1 MDFTERADLSIF
13 SNRFVPS
20 PLSSKMSSSFMSD
33 LDEGLE
39 PYSAELAA
47 GRPLQRTH
55 QPFPNKKCID
65 EHRLVDGQPYSHEF
79 AADRLATVNMD
90 QNKNYRTQ
98 KVVDIRGPPPP
109 FAPYLASDTNI
120 LKAAEIM
127 TTYVYGESS
136 NDNEKEIQCDLLT
149 EDGGHEIDPTRLSY
163 KERIRWHLK
172 EFCYKTSSHG
182 IPMLGQAPN
191 LIYRIVWIILLSGCA
206 FMFIYQA
213 IAVVDKYSRMDKIT
227 DIQLKFD
234 TAPFPAITLCNLNPY
249 RDSKIR
255 DEASINKIL
264 SVFKKMM
271 NKAAGASELGELEN
285 VVDDLK
291 VTLKYDRRKRNVES
305 KGMFEPA
312 NSVCYCEEEECE
324 ADAPKHPTP
333 TDQLCICA
341 FDRLTHDAWPCH
353 PREQWL
359 NTTCQHCDD
368 HRFCQKRSKT
378 GVRKNEP
385 CLCEKGE
392 SFCMLY
398 DRIAKILNL
407 WEFFGSSHDYNAE
420 VSEDE
425 TEALGFGNMT
435 DEVAIVTKAKEN
447 IIFAM
452 SALSEEQRR
461 AMSQAKHNLIHKC
474 SFNGKPCDIDK
485 DFAIISDPTFGNCF
499 TFNHNRSD
507 FKSSLRAGPMYGL
520 RVMLFVNASD
530 YLPTSE
536 AVGVRLTI
544 HDKDEFPFPDTFG
557 YSAPTGYISSFGMRM
572 KKMSRLPAPY
582 GDCVAQGA
590 TSNYVYKGYTY
601 STEGCYRTCF
611 QQLIIDRCGCGDPRF
626 PSIGEHQHCQVFN
639 KQHRACLEQST
650 HELGDIHGSFKCRC
664 QQPCNQTIYTM
675 SYSEAIW
682 PSQSL
687 NITLGTCEEEPEI
700 CNEQYQENAAMLE
713 VFYEALNF
721 ETLTESEAYGVVKM
735 LADFGGQLGLW
746 SGVSFMTC
754 CEFVC
759 LGCEI
764 LYMIIMHHWK
774 KYKLKKHEESNE
786 F

>member
-1 MDFTERADLSIF
+1 MDYNQNFRDGM
-13 SNRFVPS
+13 NRRGLG
-20 PLSSKMSSSFMSD
+20 PLRNS
-33 LDEGLE
+33 
-39 PYSAELAA
+39 
-47 GRPLQRTH
+47 T
-55 QPFPNKKCID
+55 
-65 EHRLVDGQPYSHEF
+65 
-79 AADRLATVNMD
+79 
-90 QNKNYRTQ
+90 
-98 KVVDIRGPPPP
+98 
-109 FAPYLASDTNI
+109 YLASDTNF
-120 LKAAEIM
+120 LRAAEIM
-127 TTYVYGESS
+127 TTYAYPETSF
-136 NDNEKEIQCDLLT
+136 NDKEIQCDLIT

-163 KERIRWHLK
+163 KERIAWHLK

-191 LIYRIVWIILLSGCA
+191 MAYRVVWIMLLSGCA
-206 FMFIYQA
+206 FTFVYQA
-213 IAVVDKYSRMDKIT
+213 IAVVDKYYRMDKIT

-249 RDSKIR
+249 KDSRIRDEESVRKILEVFEKIMRKAANTDQSLEDLEEAVEKAKTLLPPDYSERKIR
-255 DEASINKIL
+255 DT
-264 SVFKKMM
+264 
-271 NKAAGASELGELEN
+271 GG
-285 VVDDLK
+285 
-291 VTLKYDRRKRNVES
+291 
-305 KGMFEPA
+305 KGTFEPA
-312 NSVCYCEEEECE
+312 NSVCVCEDDNCE
-324 ADAPKHPTP
+324 ADAPKTP
-333 TDQLCICA
+333 TETDTMCICA
-341 FDRLTHDAWPCH
+341 FDRLTQDAWPCH
-353 PREQWL
+353 PKAVWQ
-359 NTTCQHCDD
+359 NTTCDFCDD
-368 HRFCQKRSKT
+368 HMFCQKHSKT
-378 GVRKNEP
+378 KERRNLP
-385 CLCEKGE
+385 CLCGDGGA
-392 SFCMLY
+392 FCMKY
-398 DRIAKILNL
+398 DRMAKLLDL
-407 WEFFGSSHDYNAE
+407 WNFFSDVGQATEIS
-420 VSEDE
+420 DE
-425 TEALGFGNMT
+425 EIEALGFGNMT

-452 SALSEEQRR
+452 SALSEQQRR
-461 AMSQAKHNLIHKC
+461 EMSQAKHNLIHKC
-474 SFNGKPCDIDK
+474 SFNGKPCDIDR

-507 FKSSLRAGPMYGL
+507 IKSSLRAGPMHGL

-544 HDKDEFPFPDTFG
+544 HDKNEFPFPDTFG

-582 GDCVAQGA
+582 GDCIADGG
-590 TSNYVYKGYTY
+590 TSNYIYTGYAY

-611 QQLIIDRCGCGDPRF
+611 QQLTIDRCGCGDPRF
-626 PSIGEHQHCQVFN
+626 PSIGDHKLCEVFN
-639 KQHRACLEQST
+639 KEHRACLEQST

-687 NITLGTCEEEPEI
+687 NITLGTCEAEPEV

-746 SGVSFMTC
+746 SGVSFMTI

-759 LGCEI
+759 LFCEL
-764 LYMIIMHHWK
+764 LYMMFSHHYNKHKQK
-774 KYKLKKHEESNE
+774 KREKSD

>member
-1 MDFTERADLSIF
+1 MEKTGKNHE
-13 SNRFVPS
+13 
-20 PLSSKMSSSFMSD
+20 KKSD
-33 LDEGLE
+33 KE
-39 PYSAELAA
+39 
-47 GRPLQRTH
+47 
-55 QPFPNKKCID
+55 
-65 EHRLVDGQPYSHEF
+65 
-79 AADRLATVNMD
+79 
-90 QNKNYRTQ
+90 
-98 KVVDIRGPPPP
+98 DIWALPAYG
-109 FAPYLASDTNI
+109 PYLASDTDF
-120 LKAAEIM
+120 LKAAGIM
-127 TTYVYGESS
+127 TDYIYGESFNN
-136 NDNEKEIQCDLLT
+136 NDKEIQCDLIT
-149 EDGGHEIDPTRLSY
+149 EDGGQELDPTRLSY

-191 LIYRIVWIILLSGCA
+191 FVYRLAWIILLSGCA
-206 FMFIYQA
+206 IMFVYQA

-234 TAPFPAITLCNLNPY
+234 TAPFPAITICNLNPY
-249 RDSKIR
+249 RDSLIR
-255 DEASINKIL
+255 SQESINKIL
-264 SVFKKMM
+264 SVFKKIMRR
-271 NKAAGASELGELEN
+271 AGGGKEIDELE
-285 VVDDLK
+285 DAIEEGK
-291 VTLKYDRRKRNVES
+291 VSLSSGRMKRDAEQ
-305 KGMFEPA
+305 KGTFEPA
-312 NSVCYCEEEECE
+312 NSVCECEDEECE
-324 ADAPKHPTP
+324 ADAHKVPTAE
-333 TDQLCICA
+333 DHRCICA

-353 PREQWL
+353 PREAWL
-359 NTTCQHCDD
+359 NTTCDFCDE
-368 HRFCQKRSKT
+368 HKFCQKKSKN
-378 GVRKNEP
+378 GEKQNKH

-392 SFCMLY
+392 SFCMFY
-398 DRIAKILNL
+398 DRVAKILDL
-407 WEFFGSSHDYNAE
+407 WDFFGTSFDYTAE
-420 VSEDE
+420 VNDDE
-425 TEALGFGNMT
+425 IEALGFGNMT

-452 SALSEEQRR
+452 SALSEQQRR
-461 AMSQAKHNLIHKC
+461 ELSQAKHNLIHKC
-474 SFNGKPCDIDK
+474 SFNGKACDIDK

-499 TFNHNRSD
+499 TFNYNRSD

-582 GDCVAQGA
+582 GDCIAEGA
-590 TSNYVYKGYTY
+590 TADYVYKGYKY

-626 PSIGEHQHCQVFN
+626 PSIDNHPHCQVFN
-639 KQHRACLEQST
+639 KEHRTCLEIST

-687 NITLGTCEEEPEI
+687 NISLGTCEKEPEV
-700 CNEQYQENAAMLE
+700 CNEEYQENAAMLE

-721 ETLTESEAYGVVKM
+721 ETLSESEAYGVVKM

-759 LGCEI
+759 LGCEL
-764 LYMIIMHHWK
+764 LYMIVMHHWK
-774 KYKLKKHEESNE
+774 KYKFKKHEAENAL
-786 F
+786 

>member
-1 MDFTERADLSIF
+1 MNGWCI
-13 SNRFVPS
+13 
-20 PLSSKMSSSFMSD
+20 LSSRYGTSRR
-33 LDEGLE
+33 GAE
-39 PYSAELAA
+39 PSAN
-47 GRPLQRTH
+47 PT
-55 QPFPNKKCID
+55 
-65 EHRLVDGQPYSHEF
+65 
-79 AADRLATVNMD
+79 
-90 QNKNYRTQ
+90 
-98 KVVDIRGPPPP
+98 
-109 FAPYLASDTNI
+109 YLASETNF

-127 TTYVYGESS
+127 TTYAYGESS
-136 NDNEKEIQCDLLT
+136 NNIDKQIQCDLLT
-149 EDGGHEIDPTRLSY
+149 EDGGHDIDPTRLSY

-191 LIYRIVWIILLSGCA
+191 MAYRIAWIILLSGCA
-206 FMFIYQA
+206 FTFVYQA
-213 IAVVDKYSRMDKIT
+213 IAVVDKYYRMDKIT

-255 DEASINKIL
+255 DEESISKIL
-264 SVFKKMM
+264 GVFKQVMK
-271 NKAAGASELGELEN
+271 KAAQASDI
-285 VVDDLK
+285 DDLK
-291 VTLKYDRRKRNVES
+291 EVAVHVKELLPTGKRLRRDAS
-305 KGMFEPA
+305 ATFEPVSRISPYKNCCQA
-312 NSVCYCEEEECE
+312 ALSFKVP
-324 ADAPKHPTP
+324 APE
-333 TDQLCICA
+333 DSLCICA

-353 PREQWL
+353 PRVATSLLPLRPIPYYEQVHSARL
-359 NTTCQHCDD
+359 
-368 HRFCQKRSKT
+368 
-378 GVRKNEP
+378 
-385 CLCEKGE
+385 GE
-392 SFCMLY
+392 HDLRLLRRPQVLQEGTVSLWPW
-398 DRIAKILNL
+398 RIILHEVARLLNL
-407 WEFFGSSHDYNAE
+407 WEFFGDVEKFAGVTE
-420 VSEDE
+420 EE
-425 TEALGFGNMT
+425 KEALGFGNMT

-452 SALSEEQRR
+452 SAGELADGNPKSGIRR
-461 AMSQAKHNLIHKC
+461 EMSQTKHNLIHKC
-474 SFNGKPCDIDK
+474 SFNGKSCDIDR

-507 FKSSLRAGPMYGL
+507 IKSSLRAGPMYGL

-544 HDKDEFPFPDTFG
+544 HDKEEFPFPDTFG

-582 GDCVAQGA
+582 GDCIAQGA
-590 TSNYVYKGYTY
+590 TSNYIYKGYAY

-626 PSIGEHQHCQVFN
+626 PSIGDHPHCEVFN
-639 KQHRACLEQST
+639 KKHRECLESST
-650 HELGDIHGSFKCRC
+650 HELSDIHGSFKCRC
-664 QQPCNQTIYTM
+664 QQPCNQTVYTM

-687 NITLGTCEEEPEI
+687 NITLGTCEEEAEV

-721 ETLTESEAYGVVKM
+721 ETLTESEAYGIVKM

-746 SGVSFMTC
+746 SGVSFMTI

-759 LGCEI
+759 LVCEL
-764 LYMIIMHHWK
+764 LYMIFLHQYR
-774 KYKLKKHEESNE
+774 KYKQKKFEAANQL
-786 F
+786 

>member
-1 MDFTERADLSIF
+1 
-13 SNRFVPS
+13 
-20 PLSSKMSSSFMSD
+20 
-33 LDEGLE
+33 
-39 PYSAELAA
+39 
-47 GRPLQRTH
+47 
-55 QPFPNKKCID
+55 
-65 EHRLVDGQPYSHEF
+65 
-79 AADRLATVNMD
+79 MD
-90 QNKNYRTQ
+90 QNRNYRGRSEF
-98 KVVDIRGPPPP
+98 KPYPIRNPEEPGGNFRSLNENDTVGPPPSY
-109 FAPYLASDTNI
+109 APYLASDTDI

-127 TTYVYGESS
+127 TTYIYGESS
-136 NDNEKEIQCDLLT
+136 NDNDKEIQCDLLT

-191 LIYRIVWIILLSGCA
+191 TAYRIVWILLLSGCA
-206 FMFIYQA
+206 FTFVYQA
-213 IAVVDKYSRMDKIT
+213 IAVVDKYYRMDKIT

-255 DEASINKIL
+255 DEESINKIL

-271 NKAAGASELGELEN
+271 KKAAGAADLEELEHA
-285 VVDDLK
+285 VEEGKFSLK
-291 VTLKYDRRKRNVES
+291 LNRKRRETES
-305 KGMFEPA
+305 KGSFEPA
-312 NSVCYCEEEECE
+312 NSVCNCEDDECE
-324 ADAPKHPTP
+324 ADAPKIP
-333 TDQLCICA
+333 TDSDQMCICA

-353 PREQWL
+353 PRELWL

-368 HRFCQKRSKT
+368 HKFCQKRSKT
-378 GVRKNEP
+378 GERHNAP

-392 SFCMLY
+392 SFCMMY
-398 DRIAKILNL
+398 DRVAKILNL
-407 WEFFGSSHDYNAE
+407 WEFFGSSFDYNAE
-420 VSEDE
+420 VSDEE

-452 SALSEEQRR
+452 SALSEQQRR

-499 TFNHNRSD
+499 TFNYNRSD

-582 GDCVAQGA
+582 GDCIAEGA

-626 PSIGEHQHCQVFN
+626 PSIGHHQHCQVFN
-639 KQHRACLEQST
+639 KEHSR
-650 HELGDIHGSFKCRC
+650 
-664 QQPCNQTIYTM
+664 
-675 SYSEAIW
+675 
-682 PSQSL
+682 
-687 NITLGTCEEEPEI
+687 
-700 CNEQYQENAAMLE
+700 
-713 VFYEALNF
+713 
-721 ETLTESEAYGVVKM
+721 
-735 LADFGGQLGLW
+735 W
-746 SGVSFMTC
+746 S
-754 CEFVC
+754 
-759 LGCEI
+759 
-764 LYMIIMHHWK
+764 
-774 KYKLKKHEESNE
+774 
-786 F
+786 

>member
-1 MDFTERADLSIF
+1 
-13 SNRFVPS
+13 
-20 PLSSKMSSSFMSD
+20 
-33 LDEGLE
+33 
-39 PYSAELAA
+39 
-47 GRPLQRTH
+47 
-55 QPFPNKKCID
+55 
-65 EHRLVDGQPYSHEF
+65 
-79 AADRLATVNMD
+79 MD
-90 QNKNYRTQ
+90 QNRNYPARNERDS
-98 KVVDIRGPPPP
+98 VGPPP
-109 FAPYLASDTNI
+109 AYAAYLASDTDF

-136 NDNEKEIQCDLLT
+136 NDNDKEIQCDLLT

-191 LIYRIVWIILLSGCA
+191 AVYRIVWILLLSGCA
-206 FMFIYQA
+206 FTFVYQA
-213 IAVVDKYSRMDKIT
+213 IAVVDKYYRMDKIT

-255 DEASINKIL
+255 DEKSINKIL

-271 NKAAGASELGELEN
+271 KKAAGAADLEELQHAVEEG
-285 VVDDLK
+285 K
-291 VTLKYDRRKRNVES
+291 ITLKLNRKRREAES
-305 KGMFEPA
+305 KGSFEPA
-312 NSVCYCEEEECE
+312 NSVCNCEDDECE
-324 ADAPKHPTP
+324 ADASKIPTES
-333 TDQLCICA
+333 DHMCICA

-353 PREQWL
+353 PREMWL

-368 HRFCQKRSKT
+368 HKFCQKRSKT
-378 GVRKNEP
+378 GERHNAP

-392 SFCMLY
+392 SFCMMY
-398 DRIAKILNL
+398 DRVAKILNL
-407 WEFFGSSHDYNAE
+407 WEFFGSSFDYNAE
-420 VSEDE
+420 VSDEE

-452 SALSEEQRR
+452 SALSEAQRR

-499 TFNHNRSD
+499 TFNYNRSD

-582 GDCVAQGA
+582 GDCIAEGA
-590 TSNYVYKGYTY
+590 TSIYVYKGYTY

-626 PSIGEHQHCQVFN
+626 PSIGHHQHCQVFN
-639 KQHRACLEQST
+639 KEHRTCLEQST

-759 LGCEI
+759 LGCEL
-764 LYMIIMHHWK
+764 LYMVIMHHWK
-774 KYKLKKHEESNE
+774 KYKVKKHEEGNDLRY
-786 F
+786 

>member
-1 MDFTERADLSIF
+1 
-13 SNRFVPS
+13 
-20 PLSSKMSSSFMSD
+20 
-33 LDEGLE
+33 
-39 PYSAELAA
+39 
-47 GRPLQRTH
+47 
-55 QPFPNKKCID
+55 
-65 EHRLVDGQPYSHEF
+65 
-79 AADRLATVNMD
+79 
-90 QNKNYRTQ
+90 
-98 KVVDIRGPPPP
+98 
-109 FAPYLASDTNI
+109 
-120 LKAAEIM
+120 M
-127 TTYVYGESS
+127 TTYAYGESS
-136 NDNEKEIQCDLLT
+136 NNIDKQIQCDLLT
-149 EDGGHEIDPTRLSY
+149 EDGGHDIDPTRLSY

-191 LIYRIVWIILLSGCA
+191 MAYRIAWIILLSGCA
-206 FMFIYQA
+206 FTFVYQA
-213 IAVVDKYSRMDKIT
+213 IAVVDKYYRMDKIT

-255 DEASINKIL
+255 DEESISKIL
-264 SVFKKMM
+264 GVFKQVMK
-271 NKAAGASELGELEN
+271 KAAQASDI
-285 VVDDLK
+285 DDLK
-291 VTLKYDRRKRNVES
+291 EVAVHVKELLPTGKRLRRDAS
-305 KGMFEPA
+305 ATFEPA
-312 NSVCYCEEEECE
+312 NSVCSCEDDECE
-324 ADAPKHPTP
+324 ADSHKVPAPE
-333 TDQLCICA
+333 DSLCICA

-353 PREQWL
+353 PRLVWE
-359 NTTCQHCDD
+359 NTTCDFCDD
-368 HRFCQKRSKT
+368 HKFCKKHSDT
-378 GVRKNEP
+378 GERQREP
-385 CLCEKGE
+385 CLCGHGG
-392 SFCMLY
+392 SFCMKY
-398 DRIAKILNL
+398 DRVARLLNL
-407 WEFFGSSHDYNAE
+407 WEFFGDVEKFAGVTE
-420 VSEDE
+420 EE
-425 TEALGFGNMT
+425 KEALGFGNMT

-452 SALSEEQRR
+452 SALSELQRR
-461 AMSQAKHNLIHKC
+461 EMSQTKHNLIHKC
-474 SFNGKPCDIDK
+474 SFNGKSCDIDR

-507 FKSSLRAGPMYGL
+507 IKSSLRAGPMYGL

-544 HDKDEFPFPDTFG
+544 HDKEEFPFPDTFG

-582 GDCVAQGA
+582 GDCIAQGA
-590 TSNYVYKGYTY
+590 TSNYIYKGYAY

-626 PSIGEHQHCQVFN
+626 PSIGDHPHCEVFN
-639 KQHRACLEQST
+639 KKHRECLESST
-650 HELGDIHGSFKCRC
+650 HELSDIHGSFKCRC
-664 QQPCNQTIYTM
+664 QQPCNQTVYTM

-687 NITLGTCEEEPEI
+687 NITLGTCEEEAEV

-721 ETLTESEAYGVVKM
+721 ETLTESEAYGIVKM

-746 SGVSFMTC
+746 SGVSFMTI

-759 LGCEI
+759 LVCEL
-764 LYMIIMHHWK
+764 LYMIFLHQYR
-774 KYKLKKHEESNE
+774 KYKQKKFEAANQL
-786 F
+786 